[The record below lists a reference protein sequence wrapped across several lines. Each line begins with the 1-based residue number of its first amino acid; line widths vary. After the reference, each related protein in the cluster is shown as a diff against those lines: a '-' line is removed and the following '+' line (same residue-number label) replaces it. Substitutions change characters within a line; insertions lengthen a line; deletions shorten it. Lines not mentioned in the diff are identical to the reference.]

1 MEISIGKLKSSAWQL
16 FSTWKLFVKVKM
28 IHSAEC
34 NLERCHNLRSCHE
47 KSRTILCM
55 ILHFKMFLLFCELD
69 CYGPMIICIHI
80 GLA

>member
-16 FSTWKLFVKVKM
+16 FSTWKLFVKVKT

-47 KSRTILCM
+47 KSRTI
-55 ILHFKMFLLFCELD
+55 
-69 CYGPMIICIHI
+69 
-80 GLA
+80 